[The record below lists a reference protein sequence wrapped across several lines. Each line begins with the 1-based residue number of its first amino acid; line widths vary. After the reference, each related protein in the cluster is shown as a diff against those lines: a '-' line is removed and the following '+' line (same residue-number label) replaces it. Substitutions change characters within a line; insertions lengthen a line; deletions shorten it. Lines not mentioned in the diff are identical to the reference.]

1 MDRRRSIIIAAA
13 GVGAAIALVI
23 VGRGG
28 PPTTELQSIA
38 ADLDGRIRET
48 ATAAQVRAQTLA
60 ELPRLSWAV
69 ATDEQTMLDLTS
81 DELAFQPAP
90 GELIEIGQVRRR
102 DGAVTTLR
110 RVGGDGSELK
120 LPLGEIGTQIL
131 TSDGRLHVAAMVSVE
146 PKTRADQIRGSVGV
160 ARTVD
165 TAALDLRLRHAG
177 FALRLDT
184 PGGGRITLGSPP
196 LGAQSE
202 PLSLYADAARGVK
215 LTALA
220 RAGGLPSLGF
230 VLCAILVFVGSMVGA
245 GLMWRRGGTAAPVDD
260 PPLRDLIPEVHIDLR
275 KDVRKRP
282 PH

>member
-28 PPTTELQSIA
+28 PPVTELQSAA

-69 ATDEQTMLDLTS
+69 ATDEQTMLDLTA

-90 GELIEIGQVRRR
+90 GELIEIGQVQRR

-110 RVGGDGSELK
+110 RVGEGSDLK
-120 LPLGEIGTQIL
+120 LPLGDVGTQIL

-146 PKTRADQIRGSVGV
+146 PKTRSDQIRGSVGV
-160 ARTVD
+160 SRTVD
-165 TAALDLRLRHAG
+165 TVALDVRLRRAG
-177 FALRLDT
+177 FALRLET
-184 PGGGRITLGSPP
+184 PNGGRITIGTPP
-196 LGAQSE
+196 LGAHAE
-202 PLSLYADAARGVK
+202 PLSLYADAAHGVK
-215 LTALA
+215 LSAMA
-220 RAGGLPSLGF
+220 PPAGLPSLGF
-230 VLCAILVFVGSMVGA
+230 VLFAIVVFVGSLVVA
-245 GLMWRRGGTAAPVDD
+245 GMMWRRGATTALPVDD
-260 PPLRDLIPEVHIDLR
+260 PPLRDLVPEVHIDLR